1 MRVFDLGIEG
11 NETFRNR
18 ALTKAARLETV
29 LSKLRAENKM
39 DTFEAQKIWADYL
52 KLATKLAWRLDGY
65 EED

>member
-11 NETFRNR
+11 NEKFRNR

-29 LSKLRAENKM
+29 LSKLRAENQM
-39 DTFEAQKIWADYL
+39 DTFEAQKMWADYL